1 MCNNHLPSNLNEAIL
16 QKHPEFHTGRWISED
31 EEWVVVLLLRY
42 VHLAME
48 NAPEE
53 KWFSEISRLLILMVI
68 AEVLPLQLQPMV
80 GSTLTIAISR
90 CLWVCMLS
98 STYQQIGLIFSFVEV
113 YCSFTSVERNGL
125 FLDVLEPYVLN
136 DRLIYATPEVMA
148 NFVEHCHGIDDF
160 FCCRTLPLS
169 LGCNHN
175 GLWFNSY
182 IAKKKWNVHSSPS
195 FIRKWVEWFVF
206 YYLMLHSIYQESKCC
221 WY

>member
-1 MCNNHLPSNLNEAIL
+1 M
-16 QKHPEFHTGRWISED
+16 
-31 EEWVVVLLLRY
+31 VLLLRY

-98 STYQQIGLIFSFVEV
+98 SAYQQIGLIFSFGEV

-136 DRLIYATPEVMA
+136 GRL
-148 NFVEHCHGIDDF
+148 
-160 FCCRTLPLS
+160 
-169 LGCNHN
+169 
-175 GLWFNSY
+175 
-182 IAKKKWNVHSSPS
+182 
-195 FIRKWVEWFVF
+195 
-206 YYLMLHSIYQESKCC
+206 
-221 WY
+221 